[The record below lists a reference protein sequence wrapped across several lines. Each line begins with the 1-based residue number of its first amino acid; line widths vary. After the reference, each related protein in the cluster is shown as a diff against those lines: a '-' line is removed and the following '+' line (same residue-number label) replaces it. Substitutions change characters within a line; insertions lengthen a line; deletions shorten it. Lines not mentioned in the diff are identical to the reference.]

1 ALNLLPLV
9 YTELAPFG
17 DQHFKVVATVRRG
30 DDQAA
35 LALGFLA
42 VGHGAGEL
50 GENRGIL
57 GLAGFEQV
65 GNPRQTTG
73 DIPGF
78 GTLLGDPR
86 NDVAGLDRLAVIEGD
101 DGVRG
106 QHVVCGHRGVGEYLL
121 LALAVQQG
129 DHGAHILARRRPLV
143 GVHHRNVGQTGE
155 VVGLALD
162 AEALF
167 HAGERHHTS
176 HLGDNGVSVGVPLGH
191 DLAGFDLVA
200 VVDGDHRAVGNLVTL
215 SFAAVEIGNRQLAGA
230 GHRYLI
236 VFPLHQLDVDEA
248 HGTGGLDLDIVHR
261 GSPRRRATD
270 VEGAH
275 GELGAGLADGLGGD
289 NTHRLP
295 LVDLVAPG

>member
-1 ALNLLPLV
+1 RDKALGGQGRLGDTQQQAVVHSWQHALLLHLLVIRNHILELDLLALDEGGLTHFGDFHLAQHLANDHLDMLVVDLYTLEAVNLLDFIDHKLGQGVDPLQAQNIVGVVGTVGNHFAALNLLPLV

-106 QHVVCGHRGVGEYLL
+106 
-121 LALAVQQG
+121 
-129 DHGAHILARRRPLV
+129 
-143 GVHHRNVGQTGE
+143 
-155 VVGLALD
+155 
-162 AEALF
+162 
-167 HAGERHHTS
+167 
-176 HLGDNGVSVGVPLGH
+176 
-191 DLAGFDLVA
+191 
-200 VVDGDHRAVGNLVTL
+200 
-215 SFAAVEIGNRQLAGA
+215 
-230 GHRYLI
+230 
-236 VFPLHQLDVDEA
+236 
-248 HGTGGLDLDIVHR
+248 
-261 GSPRRRATD
+261 
-270 VEGAH
+270 
-275 GELGAGLADGLGGD
+275 
-289 NTHRLP
+289 
-295 LVDLVAPG
+295 